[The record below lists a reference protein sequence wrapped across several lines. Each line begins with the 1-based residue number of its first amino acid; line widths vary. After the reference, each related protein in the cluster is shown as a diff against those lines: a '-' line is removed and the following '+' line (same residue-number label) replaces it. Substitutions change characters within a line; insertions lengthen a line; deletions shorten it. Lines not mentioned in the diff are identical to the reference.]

1 MTTKRHFTYMLVAGV
16 AVLGG
21 LWAFG
26 VSLSTAIPYAF
37 LLACPLMMVFMMRGM
52 DHGSMG
58 HGAPAKGAPA
68 DGHQHAASGHE
79 HSVEPG
85 SPDLGSIDEQY
96 RR

>member
-37 LLACPLMMVFMMRGM
+37 LLACPLIMVFMMRGM

>member
-1 MTTKRHFTYMLVAGV
+1 MTTKRHFTYMLVAGG